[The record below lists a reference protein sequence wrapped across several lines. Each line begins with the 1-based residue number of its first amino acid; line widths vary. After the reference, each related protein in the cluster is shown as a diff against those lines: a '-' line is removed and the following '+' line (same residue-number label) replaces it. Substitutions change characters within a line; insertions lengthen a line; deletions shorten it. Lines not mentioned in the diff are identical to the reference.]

1 MGRQR
6 ESKVD
11 YWLKPDKIELLK
23 CYARDFT
30 LADIARKIGIS
41 YKVFC
46 EWRKKYPAIN
56 EAIEEGKETVD
67 YQVENALLKT
77 ALGGYKVKEVK
88 TIISPPDK
96 NGNRKI
102 RVEEL
107 VKEMPPNTTAIMCWL
122 NNRKPDNWKRNRD
135 QFKIEDKEN
144 SNITVNIIRKDAQN
158 DDSEEWEVNA
168 QENKTNSANKSKA
181 KQSAS
186 AQDSTEE
193 EWDALE
199 WDDE

>member
-11 YWLKPDKIELLK
+11 YWLRPDKLELLK

-56 EAIEEGKETVD
+56 DAIEEGKETVD

-77 ALGGYKVKEVK
+77 ALGGYKVKEV
-88 TIISPPDK
+88 TSCEK
-96 NGNRKI
+96 NNQIKNKH
-102 RVEEL
+102 RV
-107 VKEMPPNTTAIMCWL
+107 NTVM
-122 NNRKPDNWKRNRD
+122 
-135 QFKIEDKEN
+135 IEVFLKLMFLK
-144 SNITVNIIRKDAQN
+144 SNHLN
-158 DDSEEWEVNA
+158 DDCNHTCHQCHRPGKHRFS
-168 QENKTNSANKSKA
+168 
-181 KQSAS
+181 
-186 AQDSTEE
+186 
-193 EWDALE
+193 LH
-199 WDDE
+199 